1 MIKVWT
7 NPNCVQC
14 NQTKK
19 FLDKNDIDYNTFD
32 LSTNKEDLQK
42 FINMGFK
49 SAPIV
54 ETENDIWSGFK
65 IDKLQGLAQL
75 NKINKITGGEG

>member
-1 MIKVWT
+1 MIKVYT

-14 NQTKK
+14 DQTKK
-19 FLDKNDIDYNTFD
+19 FLDNAELEYEVIDLASD
-32 LSTNKEDLQK
+32 KESLTR
-42 FINMGFK
+42 FIEMGFR

-65 IDKLQGLAQL
+65 YDKLKGLEIES
-75 NKINKITGGEG
+75 NK